1 MQDVFSRSSSLL
13 KLQNYPQKLI
23 PFLGG
28 GGGGGWRFLRSG
40 FESLAGQCCS
50 KLGLD
55 NPG

>member
-28 GGGGGWRFLRSG
+28 MEIFEKWFWISCRAVLFETG
-40 FESLAGQCCS
+40 FR
-50 KLGLD
+50 
-55 NPG
+55 

>member
-28 GGGGGWRFLRSG
+28 GWRFLRSG